1 MGSTVG
7 CDSRIYTNCF
17 TGTKRQAEAI
27 RTSPAHN
34 KTTHESDGFLCLD
47 WFSRSFGIS
56 ALCFVQR
63 RAVPSFVRN
72 AFALSVLP
80 SGPPIWYSRL
90 VWPSRLVFL
99 PGPAPVLSLAASPL
113 RFVPEFRTPLSRA
126 SSPLRFV
133 PEFRTPSLSWASSP
147 LRFVSEFRT
156 LPPHMGPLP
165 HYDLCRSS
173 GHPL

>member
-113 RFVPEFRTPLSRA
+113 RFVPEFRTP
-126 SSPLRFV
+126 
-133 PEFRTPSLSWASSP
+133 SLSWASSP

-165 HYDLCRSS
+165 HYISFMLFA
-173 GHPL
+173 